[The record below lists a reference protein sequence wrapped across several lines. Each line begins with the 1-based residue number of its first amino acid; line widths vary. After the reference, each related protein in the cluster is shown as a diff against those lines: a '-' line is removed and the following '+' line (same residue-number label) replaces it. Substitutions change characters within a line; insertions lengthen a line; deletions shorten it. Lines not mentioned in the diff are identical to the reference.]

1 MGRWEMGDVH
11 ADVRSSTTSLQ
22 PVFRARLVPPP
33 HFVSQD
39 LRNAEQD
46 VMKNGAVRKGES

>member
-1 MGRWEMGDVH
+1 MGDVH